1 MSSDGSI
8 KKQIITESVSSHKD
22 DVFNKT
28 LQSMNENVE
37 SSVKAMSNQILSQ
50 INASLVVLS
59 NNYDKTSEIN
69 KEAHENCVI
78 KLKQELKDAKSICDF
93 NHEKL
98 NGLKNKLN
106 EALANYHN
114 QKLITKTFSH
124 LKHFA
129 IKSKTIKYSEN
140 IVVKS
145 LIDRKK
151 MENIIINWRNQ
162 TIRTK
167 KEEVYN
173 KNMRYFRLEQEKMEK
188 LANEENSRLISILK
202 QLEMDIAKE
211 MEERR
216 HLSKLYDF
224 EMNKGAD
231 QFVNETQQFK
241 DFNSSDVQA
250 P

>member
-8 KKQIITESVSSHKD
+8 KRQIITESVSSHKD
-22 DVFNKT
+22 DVFNKAMT
-28 LQSMNENVE
+28 SMNECVD

-59 NNYDKTSEIN
+59 NNYDKTSELN
-69 KEAHENCVI
+69 KEAHENCVN
-78 KLKQELKDAKSICDF
+78 KLKQELKDAKTVNDA
-93 NHEKL
+93 NHDKL
-98 NGLKNKLN
+98 KVLKDNLN
-106 EALANYHN
+106 DSLTNYHN
-114 QKLITKTFSH
+114 QKLVTKTFSI
-124 LKHFA
+124 LKQYT

-145 LIDRKK
+145 LINRKK
-151 MENIIINWRNQ
+151 LENIIINWKNQ

-167 KEEVYN
+167 KEDVYN
-173 KNMRYFRLEQEKMEK
+173 RNMKYFRLEQEKMEK
-188 LANEENSRLISILK
+188 LANEENGRLISILK
-202 QLEMDIAKE
+202 QLEMDIARE

-216 HLSKLYDF
+216 HLSKLYDL